1 MITKSD
7 LEKIFLAALT
17 EEIDGKESEIRNLKR
32 TLDEK
37 EHDLFV
43 DAAAS
48 VIRRMVKVV
57 KDAGLKAEIDCLRW
71 NYTISD
77 GKRRSTFSARTLNT
91 E

>member
-1 MITKSD
+1 MITKAD
-7 LEKIFLAALT
+7 LEKIFLEALRD
-17 EEIDGKESEIRNLKR
+17 EIEGKESEIRKLKR
-32 TLDEK
+32 ELDEK
-37 EHDLFV
+37 EHDAFV
-43 DAAAS
+43 EAAAS

-77 GKRRSTFSARTLNT
+77 GNRRSTFSARTLNT